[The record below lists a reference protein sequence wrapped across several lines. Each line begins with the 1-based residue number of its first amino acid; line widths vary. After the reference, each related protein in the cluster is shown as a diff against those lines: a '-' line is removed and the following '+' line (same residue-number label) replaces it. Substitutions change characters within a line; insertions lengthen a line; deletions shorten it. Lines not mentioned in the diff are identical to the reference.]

1 MIPPGTEIASSL
13 RSAWRLL
20 FLDAAAMR
28 GFNLTIEGFWRSFFA
43 VVFGIP
49 YYFVLATWSGTGP
62 EGESLS
68 SGPDPWSLALAVV
81 LSWTIF
87 PLVAA
92 VLARVMDL
100 GRNYVAYIV
109 ANNWAAALT
118 PQVYLVLALLQRSGV
133 IGDELHGMLQFVAA
147 IGMLWYAW
155 AVCRIALG
163 AGAVAA
169 AGFVILANLI
179 DILLTVLLLAP
190 PAP

>member
-1 MIPPGTEIASSL
+1 MIPSAAEIASSL

-43 VVFGIP
+43 VAFGLP
-49 YYFVLATWSGTGP
+49 YYILLMTWSEATP
-62 EGESLS
+62 DGEVVAI
-68 SGPDPWSLALAVV
+68 GPDAGRLALAVI
-81 LSWTIF
+81 LSWTLF

-92 VLARVMDL
+92 VLSHVMGL
-100 GRNYVAYIV
+100 GRSYVAYIV

-118 PQVYLVLALLQRSGV
+118 PQPYLVLALLYRGGL
-133 IGDELHGMLQFVAA
+133 IGTGLHDMLQFVVV
-147 IGMLWYAW
+147 IGLLWYAW

-163 AGAVAA
+163 AGIVAA

-179 DILLTVLLLAP
+179 DIMLNLLLLM
-190 PAP
+190 PASE